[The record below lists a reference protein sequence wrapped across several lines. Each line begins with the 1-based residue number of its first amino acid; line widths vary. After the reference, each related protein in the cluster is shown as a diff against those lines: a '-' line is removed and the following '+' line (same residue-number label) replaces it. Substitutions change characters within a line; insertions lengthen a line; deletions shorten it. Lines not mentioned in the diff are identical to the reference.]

1 MFAEDATLGWRS
13 DDVPSIQLDL
23 TRTVECTG
31 SNCMRIDAAKSH
43 YLHFGR
49 KTCTTLG
56 FPGPNDVVDLI
67 PQAVCTKDR
76 RILYGSLISPAA

>member
-1 MFAEDATLGWRS
+1 
-13 DDVPSIQLDL
+13 
-23 TRTVECTG
+23 
-31 SNCMRIDAAKSH
+31 MRIDAAKSH